1 LRPWRPD
8 PRRTQG
14 WRFPSQ
20 GRSAE
25 SRDTPFMQRR
35 ANRAARAMALAQ
47 RGCEYRSGVAPQEKA
62 PRRAGQSFWSHLL
75 AQFLMLS
82 RSRPGSQKER
92 RAGACG
98 ARPERMA
105 RPFLSGR
112 RQRAEP
118 INLLRC
124 LRPREL
130 RSSRPCVAGK
140 PHNCFKVVSRA
151 KPDSPATPPKGREIR
166 ARVSPRIV
174 IVTRA
179 RAGAEPASAPGP
191 FEQRKHPSPT
201 WAGRTW
207 RVWRRYPPPLCQ
219 PPPYTDRRRT

>member
-1 LRPWRPD
+1 
-8 PRRTQG
+8 
-14 WRFPSQ
+14 
-20 GRSAE
+20 
-25 SRDTPFMQRR
+25 
-35 ANRAARAMALAQ
+35 MALAQ

-179 RAGAEPASAPGP
+179 RAALSRLLLPARLSGVSIHHRLGLGGLGGFGAGI
-191 FEQRKHPSPT
+191 
-201 WAGRTW
+201 
-207 RVWRRYPPPLCQ
+207 
-219 PPPYTDRRRT
+219 RRRCVRRRLTRTQAEDMTSKVADIKAAYVRLVAEEWLEAI